1 MSEQEILNAVQD
13 IFRDNFDDDTLEIT
27 RSTCADDI
35 EDWDSLEQINLLTA
49 IEKKFNI
56 KFKLADVRGLKD
68 VGDLLDLVAEG
79 AKRICKA
86 ASAAFFR
93 TTKEPAMNHYTLAEM
108 TPGLTE
114 EFTVTV
120 TPEMM
125 DAFRAITGDVSPI
138 HIDADYAR
146 GRGFPGRV
154 VYGMLGASFFSTLAG
169 VYLPGEHCLL
179 HGVECKFAKPIFIGD
194 TLTVKGTVVGVSEIG
209 SEAEIKAVITNQ
221 DGKRVTRG
229 IIKAGLAK

>member
-1 MSEQEILNAVQD
+1 
-13 IFRDNFDDDTLEIT
+13 
-27 RSTCADDI
+27 
-35 EDWDSLEQINLLTA
+35 
-49 IEKKFNI
+49 
-56 KFKLADVRGLKD
+56 
-68 VGDLLDLVAEG
+68 
-79 AKRICKA
+79 
-86 ASAAFFR
+86 
-93 TTKEPAMNHYTLAEM
+93 MNHYTLAEM

-179 HGVECKFAKPIFIGD
+179 HGVECKFARPVFIGD
-194 TLTVKGTVVGVSEIG
+194 VLTVSGTVTEVNETFREITV
-209 SEAEIKAVITNQ
+209 KAVITNQ
-221 DGKRVTRG
+221 NGQKVTRG
-229 IIKAGLAK
+229 VIRAGGATRRQAVPPHRTRTTPHPGRQRESVSFARA